1 MDPAVDV
8 EGERI
13 EQPLDV
19 ARPEPGKNLLVFV
32 GDAVAVG
39 VFEPHDVGGIA
50 DKQAAVEDDQR
61 CRPGESIGIDRCPVI
76 RPIGVVVVEEADPT
90 QSLSLIL
97 AVATHLR
104 DEQAAIFV
112 PGNRHGA
119 GKQRLGDGEIDRE
132 AGAHN
137 HRRRSVGGGRLR
149 DAGELVAIVNG
160 ACGCLIG
167 TDHCW
172 TRRQRDRHDSPPH
185 RRTTCPLHFA
195 TSSNSP
201 IASRSEASASAPT
214 KELVGRTS

>member
-8 EGERI
+8 KSERI
-13 EQPLDV
+13 EKPLDIS
-19 ARPEPGKNLLVFV
+19 RPEPGEDLLLFV

-39 VFEPHDVGGIA
+39 VFQPKDVGGIA
-50 DKQAAVEDDQR
+50 DKQAAAEDNQR
-61 CRPGESIGIDRCPVI
+61 RRPGEAVGIDRRPVI
-76 RPIGVVVVEEADPT
+76 GPIGIIVVEEADPP
-90 QSLSLIL
+90 QSLSLVL
-97 AVATHLR
+97 AVAAHLR

-112 PGNRHGA
+112 PGDRHGA

-132 AGAHN
+132 TGAHN
-137 HRRRSVGGGRLR
+137 HRRRSIGGGRLR
-149 DAGELVAIVNG
+149 NAGELIAVVHDAL
-160 ACGCLIG
+160 GCLVG
-167 TDHCW
+167 TDHDW

-185 RRTTCPLHFA
+185 RRTTCPRHFA